1 MEAPAKSGGTRKM
14 RSRRDLI
21 GRLGMLPP
29 IEFLKKHNPLRRRPP
44 GPELGFDQ
52 PPYEIKQFALPL
64 RPAPLPLS
72 MRLYIRL
79 RSLGGWI
86 TRLMTAAGRQGR
98 RLMLSLANRF
108 RSSTDRLRIRLQPFR
123 SASANAA
130 RALLVRISR
139 LRHAGA
145 VVWCERRVRTAT
157 GRLAV
162 LLAALR
168 PDEWRASQTTRLM
181 VRANR
186 VRRALIGLVVCEWA
200 TLIAFQPVVLLTAGS
215 AADPTVVN
223 AAGLFLVMLSLAAL
237 LLQAWHHRLIDAWRT
252 MELFICGGCG
262 SLRNFS
268 PSLPCPKCDTREAP
282 VFPGQVPSGW
292 SGQAY
297 LTGPLAAAAP
307 ALLSCGVLLST
318 RLI

>member
-29 IEFLKKHNPLRRRPP
+29 IEFLKKHNPLRRRRP

-52 PPYEIKQFALPL
+52 PPYEIKQLALPL

-72 MRLYIRL
+72 MRLYHRL
-79 RSLGGWI
+79 RTLGGWI
-86 TRLMTAAGRQGR
+86 ARPMTTVGR
-98 RLMLSLANRF
+98 RGRRVTQSLAARL
-108 RSSTDRLRIRLQPFR
+108 RGSADRLRSRLQPLQR
-123 SASANAA
+123 LLANAA
-130 RALLVRISR
+130 CALLVRISG

-145 VVWCERRVRTAT
+145 VVWCERSVRTAT
-157 GRLAV
+157 RRLAV

-168 PDEWRASQTTRLM
+168 PDEWQASQTIRLM

-186 VRRALIGLVVCEWA
+186 VRRALIGLVICEWA
-200 TLIAFQPVVLLTAGS
+200 TLIAFLPVVLLTAGP

-223 AAGLFLVMLSLAAL
+223 AANLLLVMLGLAAL
-237 LLQAWHHRLIDAWRT
+237 LLQAWHHRLIGAWRT
-252 MELFICGGCG
+252 MELFICGRCG

-268 PSLPCPKCDTREAP
+268 PSLPCPNCDTREAP

-297 LTGPLAAAAP
+297 LTSPLAAAAP
-307 ALLSCGVLLST
+307 ALLSCAVVLST
-318 RLI
+318 KLI